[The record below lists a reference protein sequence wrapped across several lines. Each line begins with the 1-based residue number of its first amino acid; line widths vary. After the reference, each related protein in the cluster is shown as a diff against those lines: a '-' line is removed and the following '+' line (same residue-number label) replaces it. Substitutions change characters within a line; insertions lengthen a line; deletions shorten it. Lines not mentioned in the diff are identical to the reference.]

1 MAVAAGSMVA
11 DTSDTTICSRR
22 TRALQATLC
31 RHPIA
36 AAAPSSPAAAAAEPR
51 GRGGGPSPRRR
62 PPAAHRRPRTGAR
75 TGAGRAKAPPPRL
88 LRPSPAAVRRPGRA
102 RARGEAGRAHGSP
115 PRGAAGGRVGG
126 PPRRQGASQ
135 PRPGASRLH
144 GNRPRHGGGRR
155 KRKRGRAGAA
165 WPPPLTMP
173 SPRSS
178 RERRAGSSSRLEF
191 LSLVSQRSPGAP
203 DSPSRR
209 KESGSSAAAPLPEE
223 DCMKLNP
230 SFLGIALSSLL
241 AIDLWASKRLGVCA
255 GEGSAWGSVRPLMK
269 VIEVSGHGIP
279 WLLGTFYGLCQ
290 SDSSAAREVLLNL
303 LFGRDPAV
311 EGNMV
316 KKVAIIG
323 GGSSGLCAIKACLQ
337 EGLEPV
343 CFERTGDI
351 GGLWRFEEH
360 PEEGRAS
367 IYRSVIINTSKE
379 MMCFSDF
386 PIPSDFPNYMHNS
399 KIMEYFRMYA
409 RRFDLLRHIR
419 FMTSVCR
426 VAKRPDFATTG
437 QWEVVTESE
446 GKQEAAVFDAVLVCT
461 GHHTEAH
468 LPLSTFPGIEK
479 FKGCYLHSR
488 EYKDAQDFT
497 DKRVVVIGI
506 GNSGSDLAVEIS
518 HTAKQVFLSTRRGAW
533 ILNRVGDQGYPIDVI
548 FTTRMK
554 MFLKKLLSPSMVS
567 DFTEK
572 QLNARFNHSHYG
584 LKPKHRILHQHPT
597 INDDLPN
604 RIISGRVL
612 VKPNVQEFTEMS
624 AIFEDGTRED
634 IDAVVF
640 ATGYSFS
647 FPFLEGCVKVVENQI
662 PLYKFMF
669 PPELEKPTLAFIG
682 LIQPLGAI
690 MPISELQ
697 CRWATRVFKGLNKLP
712 PRHDME
718 ADIKQKRE
726 AMAKQYVKSQRHT
739 IQVDYIPYMDEL
751 ACQVGVKP
759 NLLTLFLTD
768 PKLALEV
775 AFGPC
780 TPYQYRLRG
789 PGEWAGAR
797 EAILTQWQRIIKPLQ
812 TRHVEEHPSAPAVP
826 LVFKLVAAVAV
837 LAVVFAYL

>member
-1 MAVAAGSMVA
+1 MGMLCQHAQPRGTGDMGDVVPGATRAAGAVCAHGHQHKQGWA
-11 DTSDTTICSRR
+11 DPDSRR
-22 TRALQATLC
+22 GKSSQQRLFTQHAHHRDWLRLCLSCEPMSLQC
-31 RHPIA
+31 PRMGV
-36 AAAPSSPAAAAAEPR
+36 PS
-51 GRGGGPSPRRR
+51 
-62 PPAAHRRPRTGAR
+62 
-75 TGAGRAKAPPPRL
+75 KAPGTAPHP
-88 LRPSPAAVRRPGRA
+88 AVRGCGESRCRKSQAGGREPD
-102 RARGEAGRAHGSP
+102 GCWLP
-115 PRGAAGGRVGG
+115 LPGRVGG
-126 PPRRQGASQ
+126 VTEGEALLTTAAHHKARPPFGVTGRGNPTETLARLPACRR
-135 PRPGASRLH
+135 
-144 GNRPRHGGGRR
+144 
-155 KRKRGRAGAA
+155 
-165 WPPPLTMP
+165 P
-173 SPRSS
+173 S
-178 RERRAGSSSRLEF
+178 L
-191 LSLVSQRSPGAP
+191 
-203 DSPSRR
+203 
-209 KESGSSAAAPLPEE
+209 AAAP
-223 DCMKLNP
+223 M
-230 SFLGIALSSLL
+230 
-241 AIDLWASKRLGVCA
+241 
-255 GEGSAWGSVRPLMK
+255 
-269 VIEVSGHGIP
+269 
-279 WLLGTFYGLCQ
+279 
-290 SDSSAAREVLLNL
+290 AA
-303 LFGRDPAV
+303 GRDPVV
-311 EGNMV
+311 EGSMA

-337 EGLEPV
+337 EGLEPI

-351 GGLWRFEEH
+351 GGLWRFEER

-386 PIPSDFPNYMHNS
+386 PIPEDFPNYMHNS

-409 RRFDLLRHIR
+409 QRFDLLRHIR
-419 FMTSVCR
+419 FRTSVCR
-426 VAKRPDFATTG
+426 VSKRPDFAATG
-437 QWEVVTESE
+437 QWDVVTESE
-446 GKQEAAVFDAVLVCT
+446 GKQEAAVFDGVLVCT

-488 EYKDAQDFT
+488 DYKDARDFT

-518 HTAKQVFLSTRRGAW
+518 QTANQVFLSTRRGAW
-533 ILNRVGDQGYPIDVI
+533 ILNRVGDQGYPIDII

-554 MFLKKLLSPSMVS
+554 TFLKKLLSVSMVS
-567 DFTEK
+567 SFMEK
-572 QLNARFNHSHYG
+572 QLNVRFDHSHYG
-584 LKPKHRILHQHPT
+584 LKPKHRILDQHPT

-612 VKPNVQEFTEMS
+612 VKPNVQEFTETS

-669 PPELEKPTLAFIG
+669 PPDLEKPTLAFIG

-726 AMAKQYVKSQRHT
+726 AMAKQYVRSRRHT

-759 NLLTLFLTD
+759 NLLALFLTD

-789 PGEWAGAR
+789 PGTWAGAR
-797 EAILTQWQRIIKPLQ
+797 EAILTQQQRIIKPLQ
-812 TRHVEEHPSAPAVP
+812 TRHVEEQASGPAMP
-826 LVFKLVAAVAV
+826 LFFKLVGAMAI
-837 LAVVFAYL
+837 LAIIFAYL